1 MVAGEERLT
10 SRAVAGDDVVN
21 PGEPRVSIVIPC
33 HNYGHV
39 LVDAIESALAQTH
52 APLEVIVI
60 DDGST
65 DDSHEVASRFVPAVE
80 ILRQPNM
87 GLVAVLN
94 RGLQRA
100 AGEYFAILSADDA
113 FRPTY
118 VESLLS
124 ALLQEPSAAYAY
136 SAMEYFGARS
146 GVFRAQS
153 FSPALLLAGNYVN
166 ASALT
171 RRVDALAV
179 GGFHPNPANAYEDW
193 DFFLRLLETGKRGVA
208 VPEPLLR
215 YRQHGTRSRNPRS
228 RSHVQKALRIVR
240 SAHPDLYERCPRLI
254 RDALLFAALV
264 ASRLRCGVCLRLLD
278 RAWGFPPASSVR
290 SARPRD

>member
-1 MVAGEERLT
+1 
-10 SRAVAGDDVVN
+10 
-21 PGEPRVSIVIPC
+21 
-33 HNYGHV
+33 
-39 LVDAIESALAQTH
+39 
-52 APLEVIVI
+52 
-60 DDGST
+60 
-65 DDSHEVASRFVPAVE
+65 
-80 ILRQPNM
+80 M

-94 RGLQRA
+94 RGLQKA

-118 VESLLS
+118 VERLLS
-124 ALLQEPSAAYAY
+124 ALLQEPSAAFAY

-146 GVFRAQS
+146 GMFRARS

-171 RRVDALAV
+171 RRADALAV

-228 RSHVQKALRIVR
+228 LGEFHRVSRVVR
-240 SAHPDLYERCPRLI
+240 AAHPGLYGRRSPVLRET
-254 RDALLFAALV
+254 LLFAALV

-278 RAWGFPPASSVR
+278 RAWEFPPPSSVR
-290 SARPRD
+290 PARPETELRDRR